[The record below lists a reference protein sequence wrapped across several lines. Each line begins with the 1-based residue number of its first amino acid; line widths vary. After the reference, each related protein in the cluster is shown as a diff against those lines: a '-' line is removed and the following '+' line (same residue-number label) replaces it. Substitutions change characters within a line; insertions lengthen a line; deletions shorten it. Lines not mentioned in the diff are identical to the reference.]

1 MQYLQSKATSHGL
14 LHSTDGGITYTAS
27 SAAGPSYTTA
37 PEDVPVQ
44 GELKIVHRD
53 EAIIVVEKP
62 AFLPTENTR
71 TIRDSVRSRIEALV
85 HKSDAENCEQQ
96 QQTERTVYVPHRLD
110 WETSGLLVLALN
122 ADAMRSLSDQFA
134 GRSVH
139 KVYIADVTTR
149 QDKQWSEG
157 GTIELPLS
165 SDPERLPRQ
174 RVDFGSTGK
183 AARTEWAVERC
194 AAHACRLRLTPESGR
209 RHQLRMHCLSLGSA
223 IAGDGLYEMASTS
236 ATVEKTTRHR
246 PTRLHLHAAE
256 LRFAHPVS
264 GELLSFSS
272 EPPFALEDASRWGE
286 QLAAAL
292 VAVPTLPWV
301 LALTLAFSSSTDNF
315 AVGLSV
321 ALAGSPL
328 PTRVNVIIAFCNAAG
343 AMAAASVGVLLG
355 RTAPTIAPAAAAAI
369 FGYLAHDEFSS
380 WSAGE
385 SSSPLARSAA
395 DGLAWKLALPMTL
408 NNLAGGVASGVAGVS
423 GAFAGG
429 CALVASYL
437 MMEGGYALGHRLGSL
452 VEATSVDP
460 RVCAS
465 AIFVAMA
472 LVQARDAASAGGVKK

>member
-1 MQYLQSKATSHGL
+1 
-14 LHSTDGGITYTAS
+14 
-27 SAAGPSYTTA
+27 
-37 PEDVPVQ
+37 
-44 GELKIVHRD
+44 
-53 EAIIVVEKP
+53 
-62 AFLPTENTR
+62 
-71 TIRDSVRSRIEALV
+71 
-85 HKSDAENCEQQ
+85 
-96 QQTERTVYVPHRLD
+96 
-110 WETSGLLVLALN
+110 
-122 ADAMRSLSDQFA
+122 MRSLSDQFA

-183 AARTEWAVERC
+183 AARTEWAVEKC

-223 IAGDGLYEMASTS
+223 IAGDGLYEMAS
-236 ATVEKTTRHR
+236 ATVEKTTHR

-286 QLAAAL
+286 QLAVAL
-292 VAVPTLPWV
+292 VAVPTLPWA

-328 PTRVNVIIAFCNAAG
+328 PTRVNVIIAICNAAG

-355 RTAPTIAPAAAAAI
+355 QTAPTIAPAAAAAI

-437 MMEGGYALGHRLGSL
+437 MMECGYALGHRLGSL